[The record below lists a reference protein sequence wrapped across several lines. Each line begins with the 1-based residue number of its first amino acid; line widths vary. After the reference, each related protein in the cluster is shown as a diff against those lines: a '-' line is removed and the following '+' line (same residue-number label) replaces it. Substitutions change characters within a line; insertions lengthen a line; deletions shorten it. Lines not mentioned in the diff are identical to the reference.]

1 MAGIRVLKG
10 RIVPGIV
17 EVRSADGRFPNSTA
31 EGSAVGIPKE
41 ARVQEHS
48 RQDSAWEHWPGR
60 RSTDDGVRH
69 RLRALF
75 AATDDEAV
83 EVLIAERGRE
93 IEEQTVRLQ
102 ATIEGLERR
111 EEQAARLRSA
121 IEEMLRLGSAELDE
135 RQTALAVRAADLR
148 AREEQLQGREREIA
162 ARTQELGAVELRR
175 AAVERREEAAKE
187 RAIALEAAAAELRAR
202 ELELRDRAQELEH
215 GTARD
220 GHVHSAP
227 TPEQHLLYLAD
238 ERYRLLE
245 RDGPPPLED
254 AAVELDGRHYEVL
267 RVGRS
272 LLPGDRRAC
281 VYLAPAD
288 ATTISDG

>member
-1 MAGIRVLKG
+1 MAGIRVRQG

-69 RLRALF
+69 GLRALF

-93 IEEQTVRLQ
+93 IEEQTMRLQ

-135 RQTALAVRAADLR
+135 RQTALAVLAADLR

-187 RAIALEAAAAELRAR
+187 REIALEAAAAELRAR
-202 ELELRDRAQELEH
+202 ELELRDQAQGLEQGRP
-215 GTARD
+215 GTAT
-220 GHVHSAP
+220 STAP
-227 TPEQHLLYLAD
+227 DPSSHLLYLAD

-245 RDGPPPLED
+245 RDGTPPREG